1 MSTPSD
7 QFKTIADTL
16 SNLKRVLLL
25 DDEASQSVKRA
36 CLSSGN
42 SIVCPSLGK
51 RREEDMVAVRDQKGG
66 SELQKEEEKSGSD
79 LPRNHGEESRND
91 TCVEPGVVC
100 SDETDVHPTP
110 NVLEKSVI
118 EVPPIQP
125 QVVAEE
131 PVTLPEEVEDQPRES
146 ERPLVQLEES
156 SENQSLS
163 PKGSLAFP
171 NHSESM
177 PEMSTHSESVS
188 KTSAHSESMPEMS
201 THSESMPDKQE
212 TSTHSESITELSTH
226 AESISKNPTLPLEN
240 AAIHIDLSQEGVEPK
255 TSPLTLEERMEQVL
269 DAMEHQIA
277 SSESVHSAFKPPHI
291 IPQPVQSSNTP
302 SLPITHIQFIYI
314 NHRGCAVGAL
324 SRSHS

>member
-1 MSTPSD
+1 
-7 QFKTIADTL
+7 
-16 SNLKRVLLL
+16 
-25 DDEASQSVKRA
+25 
-36 CLSSGN
+36 
-42 SIVCPSLGK
+42 
-51 RREEDMVAVRDQKGG
+51 MVAVRDQKGG

-91 TCVEPGVVC
+91 TCVEPGVVR
-100 SDETDVHPTP
+100 SDEPDVRSTP

-188 KTSAHSESMPEMS
+188 KTSAHSESMPE
-201 THSESMPDKQE
+201 
-212 TSTHSESITELSTH
+212 LSTH
-226 AESISKNPTLPLEN
+226 AEPTPEKPTLPLEN

-291 IPQPVQSSNTP
+291 ILQPVQSSNTP
-302 SLPITHIQFIYI
+302 SLPITSIQFIYI

-324 SRSHS
+324 SRSHG

>member
-1 MSTPSD
+1 
-7 QFKTIADTL
+7 
-16 SNLKRVLLL
+16 
-25 DDEASQSVKRA
+25 
-36 CLSSGN
+36 
-42 SIVCPSLGK
+42 
-51 RREEDMVAVRDQKGG
+51 MVAVRDQKGG

-188 KTSAHSESMPEMS
+188 KTSAHSESMPE
-201 THSESMPDKQE
+201 